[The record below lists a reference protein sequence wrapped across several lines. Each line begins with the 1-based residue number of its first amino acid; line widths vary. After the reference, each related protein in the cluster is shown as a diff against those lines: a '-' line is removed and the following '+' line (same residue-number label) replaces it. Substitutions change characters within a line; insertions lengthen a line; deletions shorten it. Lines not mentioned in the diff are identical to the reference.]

1 MSNKAKGSRVERELL
16 SLFTENGWRAARI
29 AGSGVNDDSPCD
41 LIVGKMGKRG
51 HTIECKSSK
60 KTSIYITKQQIEDF
74 VLFSNMI
81 GLTPVIAVRF
91 NYEGF
96 LFITP
101 SQLDDSGKSWVI
113 SLKRAKLE
121 GKKFSQFF
129 EEEIQ

>member
-16 SLFTENGWRAARI
+16 AMFTEHGWRAARV

-51 HTIECKSSK
+51 YCIECKSSK
-60 KTSIYITKQQIEDF
+60 KTAVYITKEQIQDF

-81 GLTPVIAVRF
+81 GLKAVIAVRF

-96 LFITP
+96 IFLSP
-101 SQLDDSGKSWVI
+101 EQLEDSGKNWAVH
-113 SLKRAKLE
+113 LKKAKAE

-129 EEEIQ
+129 EEN

>member
-16 SLFTENGWRAARI
+16 AMFTENGWRAARI
-29 AGSGVNDDSPCD
+29 AGSGVNDDSPAD

-51 HTIECKSSK
+51 FCVECKSSK
-60 KTSIYITKQQIEDF
+60 KTSIYITKEQIEDF

-81 GLTPVIAVRF
+81 GLTPVIAARF

-96 LFITP
+96 IFLNAN
-101 SQLDDSGKSWVI
+101 QLEDSGKNWVVH
-113 SLKRAKLE
+113 LKKAREE

-129 EEEIQ
+129 ES